1 MVSSDK
7 DRGKSRRLGTE
18 DRGWLSTG
26 QVLDGWAIER
36 SDNAVCCLHRARG
49 DVERGFLGLFSKPR
63 FMVSPGLASKP
74 IASVLWF
81 GFKTSSFH
89 VSSNLVSHNS
99 RIKFWKERFKFFT
112 SSVCLPD

>member
-63 FMVSPGLASKP
+63 LMVSPGLASKLVASMFHP
-74 IASVLWF
+74 IWCLI
-81 GFKTSSFH
+81 TQESSFGRKG
-89 VSSNLVSHNS
+89 SSFSQVLYVYRTSLV
-99 RIKFWKERFKFFT
+99 RYRT
-112 SSVCLPD
+112 YPV